1 MTALLPRPGAGCAD
15 LLPGITSALSFSAAD
30 ILGKVVFNDGMDVL
44 SFITARGVLTV
55 LFFWFWLRRAPPARP
70 HNRRE
75 RIVSIVI
82 GVMFAANVFGLLLAI
97 QLLPLSIAILTYFIY
112 PLLTGLAGAATG
124 IDRVGWRGL
133 LAAVA
138 AFIGLAM
145 MLGTRLGDVAL
156 LGVAGALAAAVLRV
170 VSLLITR
177 ASLRN
182 TDSRLN
188 TWYSLVPSAMVFV
201 LASVLTQTW
210 NPPLSALGWAAFA
223 GMSVTSTLSVL
234 TFFVSITRIGAVPH
248 RADHVSG
255 AAGLDARQRR
265 AAGRGAYAGA
275 GDRRRDHAGGAVRVS
290 VATIRKSSPQRH
302 EGTKVFVSSC
312 PCGEP
317 YRNSNPR
324 LRSASRI
331 RSRPRSAAASFTR
344 LKHCCVQ
351 SIAFMPCSR
360 WNSRIVAL

>member
-1 MTALLPRPGAGCAD
+1 MSGRRALADGRRAKAGFRAAPGD

-44 SFITARGVLTV
+44 SFVTTRGVLTV
-55 LFFWFWLRRAPPARP
+55 LFFWYWLRVAPPARP

-75 RIVSIVI
+75 RLVSIVI

-145 MLGTRLGDVAL
+145 MLGARLGDVEL
-156 LGVAGALAAAVLRV
+156 LGVVGALAAAVLRV

-177 ASLRN
+177 ASLHN

-188 TWYSLVPSAMVFV
+188 TWYSLVPSTMVFV
-201 LASVLTQTW
+201 LASLLTQTW
-210 NPPLSALGWAAFA
+210 NPPQSALGWAAFA

-234 TFFVSITRIGAVPH
+234 TIFVSITRIGAFRTALIMNLEPL
-248 RADHVSG
+248 VSTLG
-255 AAGLDARQRR
+255 SVALLGEVLTPVQAT
-265 AAGRGAYAGA
+265 
-275 GDRRRDHAGGAVRVS
+275 GGA
-290 VATIRKSSPQRH
+290 
-302 EGTKVFVSSC
+302 
-312 PCGEP
+312 
-317 YRNSNPR
+317 
-324 LRSASRI
+324 LM
-331 RSRPRSAAASFTR
+331 
-344 LKHCCVQ
+344 L
-351 SIAFMPCSR
+351 
-360 WNSRIVAL
+360 VALCAFQLRR